1 MDFNKMIYVKVIYQD
16 LDNRR
21 DFAVRARPHSRLKN
35 IKSLIIQK
43 LRETGIYNS
52 NIKVIGM
59 NKNQRVRNL
68 NKMIL
73 GAYQVK
79 NY

>member
-1 MDFNKMIYVKVIYQD
+1 MIFIKVIYQD

-21 DFAVRARPHSRLKN
+21 GFAVRARPHSTLKN
-35 IKSLIIQK
+35 IKSLIIKK
-43 LRETGIYNS
+43 LRETGILIYDSRKIN
-52 NIKVIGM
+52 VIGM
-59 NKNQRVRNL
+59 NKNQRVRDL

-73 GAYQVK
+73 GAYQVE